1 MVDPRPSAPLWGVTV
16 LNEPALAQPMEP
28 KTLLFVAAGGALGAV
43 LRYLVGNWLPSEPFP
58 WTTLSV
64 NLVGAI
70 LLGGLACA
78 AVSHEMVSEQVML
91 FLGIGILGAFTT
103 LSNYSVDSIRLYQ
116 NEEWAALAGYVLAT
130 SIGGPVLAL
139 LSWLGVDRLLS

>member
-1 MVDPRPSAPLWGVTV
+1 MGVTV

-28 KTLLFVAAGGALGAV
+28 KTLLLVAAGGALGAV

-64 NLVGAI
+64 NLVGSI

-103 LSNYSVDSIRLYQ
+103 LSTYSVDSIRLYQ

-130 SIGGPVLAL
+130 SIGGSVLAL

>member
-1 MVDPRPSAPLWGVTV
+1 

-28 KTLLFVAAGGALGAV
+28 KTLLLVAAGGALGAV
-43 LRYLVGNWLPSEPFP
+43 LRYMVGNWLPSEPFP

-64 NLVGAI
+64 NLVGSI

-103 LSNYSVDSIRLYQ
+103 LSTYSVDSIRLYQ

>member
-1 MVDPRPSAPLWGVTV
+1 

-28 KTLLFVAAGGALGAV
+28 KTLLLVAAGGALGAV

-64 NLVGAI
+64 NLVGSI

-103 LSNYSVDSIRLYQ
+103 LSTYSVDSIRLYQ

>member
-1 MVDPRPSAPLWGVTV
+1 M
-16 LNEPALAQPMEP
+16 NEPALAQPMEP
-28 KTLLFVAAGGALGAV
+28 KTLLLVAAGGALGAV
-43 LRYLVGNWLPSEPFP
+43 LRYMVGNWLPSEPFP

-64 NLVGAI
+64 NLVGSI

-103 LSNYSVDSIRLYQ
+103 LSTYSVDSIRLYQ

>member
-1 MVDPRPSAPLWGVTV
+1 MGVTV

-28 KTLLFVAAGGALGAV
+28 KTLLLVAAGGALGAV

-58 WTTLSV
+58 WTTLGC
-64 NLVGAI
+64 NLVGSI

-103 LSNYSVDSIRLYQ
+103 LSTYSVDSIRLYQ

-130 SIGGPVLAL
+130 SIGGSVLAL